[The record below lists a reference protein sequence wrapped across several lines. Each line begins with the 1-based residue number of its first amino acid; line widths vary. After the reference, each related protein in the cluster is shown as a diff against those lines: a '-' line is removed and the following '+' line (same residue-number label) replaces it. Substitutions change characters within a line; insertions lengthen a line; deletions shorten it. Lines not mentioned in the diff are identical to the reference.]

1 VKVTC
6 AEAVC
11 AVVASIKEVVAL
23 AAQAEREAQAALAV
37 REAQESMLKGV
48 AESAASLAFVCGKAD
63 ESAQK
68 VALVEGKVTD
78 TC

>member
-1 VKVTC
+1 
-6 AEAVC
+6 
-11 AVVASIKEVVAL
+11 
-23 AAQAEREAQAALAV
+23 
-37 REAQESMLKGV
+37 MLKGV